1 MNIWQLSPSFSLEHY
16 GVHFQPRFPLR
27 WFMRVR
33 VCVVSGKLLSRSYW
47 PTHTHTR
54 TLSYLPVLG
63 EPHDELVKT
72 KATHPAVDVK
82 LLERG
87 GGRPCSPAA
96 RFVCLIGCTCVPAAT
111 VIT

>member
-1 MNIWQLSPSFSLEHY
+1 
-16 GVHFQPRFPLR
+16 
-27 WFMRVR
+27 MRVR

-47 PTHTHTR
+47 PTHTHAR

-87 GGRPCSPAA
+87 GGRPCSSAA
-96 RFVCLIGCTCVPAAT
+96 RFV
-111 VIT
+111 